1 LDISYSFNIQS
12 VHRQWSGNAGQVING
27 IRLVTCVYANAT
39 LNRFGI
45 IDYGIDTP
53 DTDSKHKP
61 DHVCDMLAH
70 TLTHKRLA
78 FRTVRMDS
86 WYASKALMLQ
96 LHAANKSFFCPL
108 KANRLVCFL
117 PSARRMS

>member
-1 LDISYSFNIQS
+1 
-12 VHRQWSGNAGQVING
+12 
-27 IRLVTCVYANAT
+27 VTCVYVNAT
-39 LNRFGI
+39 LKRFWI

-53 DTDSKHKP
+53 DTDGKKKP

-70 TLTHKRLA
+70 AIRHKRLV

-86 WYASKALMLQ
+86 GYASKALMLQ
-96 LHAANKSFFCPL
+96 LHAANKSFFCLL